1 MDQNLSKLTK
11 VGNWIAT
18 LLLGNTRELII
29 RIDERLSGFIVEMT
43 EFKVETKA
51 ELKEIGSVLKG
62 QGERLAVHTT
72 MLSSRTEAIV
82 GIKTNTMYQ
91 VRNSPTAPSEKGKK
105 LLKDSGFDEVYPII
119 RQKIFKRMESN
130 RLRTLYDYEKEAE
143 FAIGSFRNDPIMDR
157 VKDYVVNHEDEP
169 LTLIFQIASWIVR
182 DDYLKEHPLPPRQ
195 C

>member
-11 VGNWIAT
+11 IGNWIAT

-51 ELKEIGSVLKG
+51 ELKEIGSVLN
-62 QGERLAVHTT
+62 RARRT
-72 MLSSRTEAIV
+72 SRGTHNNAFITYGSYR
-82 GIKTNTMYQ
+82 GIKANTMYQ

-105 LLKDSGFDEVYPII
+105 LLKDSGFDEIYPII
-119 RQKIFKRMESN
+119 RQKIFKRMESK

-143 FAIGSFRNDPIMDR
+143 FAIGSFRNEPIMDR

-169 LTLIFQIASWIVR
+169 LTLIFKIASWVVR
-182 DDYLKEHPLPPRQ
+182 DDYLK
-195 C
+195 

>member
-72 MLSSRTEAIV
+72 MLSSHTEAIV

>member
-1 MDQNLSKLTK
+1 MDKNLSKLTK

-51 ELKEIGSVLKG
+51 ELKEIESVLKG

-72 MLSSRTEAIV
+72 MLSSHTEAIV

-91 VRNSPTAPSEKGKK
+91 VRNSPTALSEKGKK
-105 LLKDSGFDEVYPII
+105 LLKDSGFDEVY
-119 RQKIFKRMESN
+119 
-130 RLRTLYDYEKEAE
+130 A
-143 FAIGSFRNDPIMDR
+143 
-157 VKDYVVNHEDEP
+157 
-169 LTLIFQIASWIVR
+169 
-182 DDYLKEHPLPPRQ
+182 KEHPLPPRER
-195 C
+195 

>member
-11 VGNWIAT
+11 VGNWIAA

-51 ELKEIGSVLKG
+51 ELKEIESVLKG
-62 QGERLAVHTT
+62 NGELLAVHTT
-72 MLSSRTEAIV
+72 MLSSHTEAIV

-169 LTLIFQIASWIVR
+169 LTLIFQIASWVVR
-182 DDYLKEHPLPPRQ
+182 DDYAKEHPLPPRER
-195 C
+195 

>member
-72 MLSSRTEAIV
+72 ML
-82 GIKTNTMYQ
+82 
-91 VRNSPTAPSEKGKK
+91 
-105 LLKDSGFDEVYPII
+105 
-119 RQKIFKRMESN
+119 
-130 RLRTLYDYEKEAE
+130 TL
-143 FAIGSFRNDPIMDR
+143 
-157 VKDYVVNHEDEP
+157 
-169 LTLIFQIASWIVR
+169 Q
-182 DDYLKEHPLPPRQ
+182 LPD
-195 C
+195 

>member
-1 MDQNLSKLTK
+1 MDKNLSKLTK

-51 ELKEIGSVLKG
+51 ELKEIESVLKG
-62 QGERLAVHTT
+62 NGELLAVHTT
-72 MLSSRTEAIV
+72 MLSSHTEAIV

-169 LTLIFQIASWIVR
+169 LTLIFQIASWVVR
-182 DDYLKEHPLPPRQ
+182 DDYAKEHPLPPRER
-195 C
+195 

>member
-1 MDQNLSKLTK
+1 
-11 VGNWIAT
+11 
-18 LLLGNTRELII
+18 
-29 RIDERLSGFIVEMT
+29 
-43 EFKVETKA
+43 
-51 ELKEIGSVLKG
+51 
-62 QGERLAVHTT
+62 
-72 MLSSRTEAIV
+72 
-82 GIKTNTMYQ
+82 
-91 VRNSPTAPSEKGKK
+91 

>member
-62 QGERLAVHTT
+62 QGERLAVNTT
-72 MLSSRTEAIV
+72 MLSSRKEAIV
-82 GIKTNTMYQ
+82 AIKKNTMYQ

-105 LLKDSGFDEVYPII
+105 LLKDSGFDEVY
-119 RQKIFKRMESN
+119 
-130 RLRTLYDYEKEAE
+130 A
-143 FAIGSFRNDPIMDR
+143 
-157 VKDYVVNHEDEP
+157 
-169 LTLIFQIASWIVR
+169 
-182 DDYLKEHPLPPRQ
+182 KEHPLPPRER
-195 C
+195 